1 MKNFPQSFSRPVKF
15 LLVGIIVLAVLMVWF
30 GYNELQES
38 RRDLRSS
45 LEAEG
50 ATLIEAL
57 NTASEINL
65 LSSNEFQRLLT
76 EKLVTVCAHVS
87 DLEQFG
93 ALTAAV
99 LKRHVERADVDF
111 LGVGDGKGRIIISSV
126 AGVNRNALVHQ
137 ELLDSIQSMNRG
149 EVEWIDLGTWNNPV
163 VGRRQYLVAYKRNHR
178 AGFILAGLDAEH
190 ILRFRK
196 RIGLGRYIQDIGR
209 NPQIEYVVLQDEYGI
224 ISATRGVKEMTSIE
238 GDPFLRPALA
248 GDTLLAHPVTYEGR
262 EVLEVVRP
270 LYIEGEFFALTRI
283 GLSTQR
289 TRAILHRGRNR
300 MIIMAVIVVV
310 LGGLAFGFLLVRQ
323 RYQILREEHRVVRGY
338 TDRVLDNM
346 ADGVVAADNTGKIMV
361 FNKAAE
367 KLFGVNSERVL
378 GKTCRAVIPD
388 TSSIEETLRTGKPIE
403 YEERSYS
410 LGDRNIIAGIS
421 TSIIHDADGGVNM
434 VVAVIKD
441 LTEQRRV
448 LAELQ
453 RREKLSAMGELA
465 AGVAHEI
472 RNPLNAIG
480 VIAQRFAY
488 EFSPRE
494 DEEEFRE
501 LVQTVRQ
508 EVQRVNEIIKQ
519 FLEFARPKPLTLGKV
534 SLSELLQSEIKALE
548 SQAAHAGIH
557 LDFTVLQDGEIVV
570 DVNRM
575 QQVLL
580 NLVQNAIEACVSGD
594 RIEVTGEVKNDRV
607 IIAVRDT
614 GKGIPA
620 EHMSKIFNLYFS
632 TRTTGTGLGLSIVHQ
647 IISEHGGEIT
657 VESEVGKGTEFVIT
671 LPRRTGNLNEV

>member
-1 MKNFPQSFSRPVKF
+1 MKMFPQSLSRPVKF

-76 EKLVTVCAHVS
+76 EKLVIVCAHVS

-93 ALTAAV
+93 ALTGPV

-111 LGVGDGKGRIIISSV
+111 LAVGDRNGRIIISSV
-126 AGVNRNALVHQ
+126 AGVTRDALLHQ
-137 ELLDSIQSMNRG
+137 ELLDSIQVVNRDG
-149 EVEWIDLGTWNNPV
+149 KEWVDLGTWNNPV
-163 VGRRQYLVAYKRNHR
+163 VGRRQYLVAFRRPHR
-178 AGFILAGLDAEH
+178 SGFILAGLNAEH

-224 ISATRGVKEMTSIE
+224 ISASRGVKEMSSIG
-238 GDPFLRPALA
+238 GDPFLQPALA
-248 GDTLLAHPVTYEGR
+248 GDTLLAHQVTYQGR

-283 GLSTQR
+283 GLSTRR
-289 TRAILHRGRNR
+289 TQAILLRGRNR
-300 MIIMAVIVVV
+300 MIVMALIVVV

-323 RYQILREEHRVVRGY
+323 RYQILQEEHRVVRSY

-346 ADGVVAADNTGKIMV
+346 ADGVVAADNTGKILV

-367 KLFGVNSERVL
+367 KLFGVNSDSVL

-410 LGDRNIIAGIS
+410 LGERDIIAGIS
-421 TSIIHDADGGVNM
+421 TSIIHDTDGGVNT

-448 LAELQ
+448 QEELQ

-480 VIAQRFAY
+480 VIAQRFAH

-494 DEEEFRE
+494 DEEEFHE

-508 EVQRVNEIIKQ
+508 EVQRVNEIIQQ
-519 FLEFARPKPLTLGKV
+519 FLEFARPRPLTLGRV
-534 SLSELLQSEIKALE
+534 SLRELLQSEIKALE
-548 SQAAHAGIH
+548 SQAAHAGVH
-557 LDFTVLQDGEIVV
+557 LELTVLRDGDITV

-580 NLVQNAIEACVSGD
+580 NLVQNAIEACAHGD
-594 RIEVTGEVKNDRV
+594 RIDVTGAVERDRV
-607 IIAVRDT
+607 VITVRDT

-620 EHMSKIFNLYFS
+620 KHISKIFNLYFS
-632 TRTTGTGLGLSIVHQ
+632 TRSAGTGLGLSIVHQ
-647 IISEHGGEIT
+647 IISEHGGDIT
-657 VESEVGKGTEFVIT
+657 VESEEGTGTEFVIT
-671 LPRRTGNLNEV
+671 LPRRTGSPAEG